1 MRVSAMSSRKK
12 LPKNS
17 MDNRTT
23 KTKASATKPEVFAIS
38 MTRYKNNPTPALFN
52 STKKKEKNNLN
63 FQSDKKQN
71 KINFRSEKKSLKL

>member
-1 MRVSAMSSRKK
+1 
-12 LPKNS
+12 